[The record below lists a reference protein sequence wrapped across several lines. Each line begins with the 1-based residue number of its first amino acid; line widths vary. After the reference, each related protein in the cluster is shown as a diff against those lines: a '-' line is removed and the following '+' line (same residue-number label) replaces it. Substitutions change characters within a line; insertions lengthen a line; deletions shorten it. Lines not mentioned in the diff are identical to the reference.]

1 LKDNELLD
9 QASGMA
15 ASGQRLQGSASPS
28 MAWDGIASA
37 ASSNPPSV
45 PIPPD
50 VVRIADAWAV
60 LPPHIRE
67 AILTLVD
74 AAVPTDRLASRQ
86 VGAHLELASDA
97 ADKVAWRIA
106 QECRGIVQACLREE
120 EWQDADREFFSVVAK
135 GIAELH
141 VTVVP

>member
-1 LKDNELLD
+1 M
-9 QASGMA
+9 ASVVV
-15 ASGQRLQGSASPS
+15 
-28 MAWDGIASA
+28 ASA

-50 VVRIADAWAV
+50 VLRIADFWTA

-74 AAVPTDRLASRQ
+74 AAVPGDRVARRQ
-86 VGAHLELASDA
+86 AGPDSELASDA
-97 ADKVAWRIA
+97 ADKMAWRIA

-120 EWQDADREFFSVVAK
+120 EWQDADREFFDVIAN
-135 GIAELH
+135 GIAELTSSTE
-141 VTVVP
+141 VDK